1 MKIGVVGLGYW
12 GKKVAREYIALRE
25 KGVIDDVVLCD
36 MVEKNLEEMREEC
49 PDCEFVSD
57 YTKMFEKVD
66 GVHICT
72 PNSSHFKIVNDFV
85 EADVNV
91 LVEKP
96 MALKY
101 SEARKLAYKA
111 YNKNIVLAVGHIFR
125 FNNAVRKV
133 KEMYESGE
141 LGNLYYAKLQWST
154 LMDAPP
160 ERDIIY
166 DLAPHPF
173 DILNFIINDWP
184 TRVSAVGRAYRRKN
198 YEEVAYINAEFDN
211 SFIANIEVSWIY
223 PEKIRRVDLMTSTK
237 FVRIEAVKQEVR
249 IFDVKT
255 SKWEDISIE
264 PNNTIFDEAHHF
276 VTAIKNKQT
285 PINDGF
291 NAAENVRVLEACVT
305 SMRAGKTV
313 DLEW

>member
-12 GKKVAREYIALRE
+12 GKKVAREYMELKERGEIKR
-25 KGVIDDVVLCD
+25 VVLCD
-36 MVEKNLEEMREEC
+36 VIDSNVNDMKNEC

-57 YTKMFEKVD
+57 YRDMIDDVD

-72 PNSSHFKIVNDFV
+72 PNATHYNIVNDFIS
-85 EADVNV
+85 AGVNV

-96 MALKY
+96 MTLKY

-111 YNKNIVLAVGHIFR
+111 YNKNVVLAVGHIFR

-141 LGNLYYAKLQWST
+141 LGDLYYAKLQWSV
-154 LMDAPP
+154 LMESPS
-160 ERDIIY
+160 ERDIVY

-184 TRVSAVGRAYRRKN
+184 VRISAVGNAYRREN
-198 YEEVAYINAEFDN
+198 YEEVAYINAEFEDG
-211 SFIANIEVSWIY
+211 FIANIEVSWIY
-223 PEKIRRVDLMTSTK
+223 PEKIRRAELMGSKK
-237 FVRIEAVKQEVR
+237 FVRLEAVKQEVK
-249 IFDVKT
+249 IFDLNTKD
-255 SKWEDISIE
+255 WENLEIV
-264 PNNTIFDEAHHF
+264 PNNTILDEAYHF
-276 VTAIKNKQT
+276 ITAIKNKQT

-291 NAAENVRVLEACVT
+291 NASENVRVLEATVRA
-305 SMRAGKTV
+305 MREGKTEN
-313 DLEW
+313 LEW